1 MIDSERAPLRAR
13 LWLTGLIALA
23 FVGVVLVTLVP
34 ILASDRG
41 SGRALCAGR
50 LRAIGG
56 ALQQYAADHDGTL
69 PLGDAW
75 MDSLLGVLKSE
86 VSLHCPNV
94 GRARGDGHGYAMERA
109 IAGATLATISA
120 PAKTWLVFDS
130 ADTSRNALADAGAV
144 PRPGRH
150 AGGNNVL
157 TADSQVVYER
167 P

>member
-1 MIDSERAPLRAR
+1 MIESERAPLRAR
-13 LWLTGLIALA
+13 LWLAGLIALA
-23 FVGVVLVTLVP
+23 FVGVVLVTLIP
-34 ILASDRG
+34 ILTSDRG

-56 ALQQYAADHDGTL
+56 ALQQYATDNDGTL

-94 GRARGDGHGYAMERA
+94 GRARGDGHGYAMERRV
-109 IAGATLATISA
+109 AGATLATISV
-120 PAKTWLVFDS
+120 PAETWLAFDS
-130 ADTSRNALADAGAV
+130 ADTVRNAVADSSDV

-150 AGGNNVL
+150 AGGNNAL
-157 TADSQVVYER
+157 AADLRLVFTR